1 MYIAEQIKRLRSE
14 LPEGVNLLAISK
26 YQPIESLQEAY
37 DAGQRMF
44 GENHIQE
51 MAAKAAA
58 MPKDIAWH
66 FTGHVQ
72 TNKIKYMASFVSLI
86 HAVDSFRLLREIN
99 KHAAKHNRVIDCL
112 LQIHIAQEDTKYGLT
127 VQECRE
133 LLAHEP
139 WRELENVRVVGLM
152 AMGSNTDD
160 MEQVRG
166 EFRQMKQLFDELTDV
181 LGFCYERQQAGE
193 DDEEFE
199 ALIAARTTARK
210 EKNWAEADRIRDEL
224 KAQGIILE
232 DTPQGVRWHRA

>member
-139 WRELENVRVVGLM
+139 WRELENVRIVGLM

-166 EFRQMKQLFDELTDV
+166 EFRQMKQLFDELKETYFADEPSFCQLSEGMTDD
-181 LGFCYERQQAGE
+181 YPIAI
-193 DDEEFE
+193 EEGSTIVRIGSMIFG
-199 ALIAARTTARK
+199 
-210 EKNWAEADRIRDEL
+210 DRVY
-224 KAQGIILE
+224 
-232 DTPQGVRWHRA
+232 P